1 MIINSKFRKNAGF
14 SGSSSIVAVN
24 TSLKITGTLFTRNI
38 YDVEKTTLP
47 KDYAFD
53 PDDDNI
59 LRDHYQYPFIKFNE
73 NISATLSAYNY
84 SRITLEN
91 VAFTDNDEESRI
103 ESEFIKLLAYD
114 GYADP
119 TVSVSV
125 ESSCTDNKKFSFN
138 YNWSVNMRYDAR
150 RCDVSKVFN
159 HREIFKPKGGVV
171 ELYDF
176 NEDYKIVKKRV
187 GYMYIHNHFE
197 EAEAILVKEGEN
209 VPRHNIVGGLAP
221 YKTVLITLSS
231 ICFVVLVVGC
241 SLIYIYRRKPENRLK
256 KKTPEQ
262 KSVMDGL
269 INKSEKIEDENTEV
283 NGAEL

>member
-1 MIINSKFRKNAGF
+1 
-14 SGSSSIVAVN
+14 
-24 TSLKITGTLFTRNI
+24 
-38 YDVEKTTLP
+38 
-47 KDYAFD
+47 
-53 PDDDNI
+53 
-59 LRDHYQYPFIKFNE
+59 
-73 NISATLSAYNY
+73 
-84 SRITLEN
+84 
-91 VAFTDNDEESRI
+91 
-103 ESEFIKLLAYD
+103 
-114 GYADP
+114 
-119 TVSVSV
+119 
-125 ESSCTDNKKFSFN
+125 
-138 YNWSVNMRYDAR
+138 
-150 RCDVSKVFN
+150 
-159 HREIFKPKGGVV
+159 
-171 ELYDF
+171 
-176 NEDYKIVKKRV
+176 
-187 GYMYIHNHFE
+187 MYIHNHFE

>member
-1 MIINSKFRKNAGF
+1 M
-14 SGSSSIVAVN
+14 
-24 TSLKITGTLFTRNI
+24 
-38 YDVEKTTLP
+38 
-47 KDYAFD
+47 
-53 PDDDNI
+53 
-59 LRDHYQYPFIKFNE
+59 
-73 NISATLSAYNY
+73 
-84 SRITLEN
+84 
-91 VAFTDNDEESRI
+91 
-103 ESEFIKLLAYD
+103 
-114 GYADP
+114 
-119 TVSVSV
+119 
-125 ESSCTDNKKFSFN
+125 
-138 YNWSVNMRYDAR
+138 
-150 RCDVSKVFN
+150 
-159 HREIFKPKGGVV
+159 
-171 ELYDF
+171 YDF

-187 GYMYIHNHFE
+187 GNMYIHNHFE